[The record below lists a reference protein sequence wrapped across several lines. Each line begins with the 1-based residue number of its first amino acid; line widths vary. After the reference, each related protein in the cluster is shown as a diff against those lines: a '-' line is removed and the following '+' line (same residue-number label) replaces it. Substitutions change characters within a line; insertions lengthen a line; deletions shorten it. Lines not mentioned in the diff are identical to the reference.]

1 MQRRDFLKIAAGVS
15 FISQLGSLHA
25 SEAAA
30 RTKPN
35 VVFLLADQWRG
46 QDAGY
51 LSNADV
57 RTPNLD
63 MLAAESVSMTTA
75 VSTCPVCCPY
85 RACLM
90 TGQYPL
96 THGVFMNDVQLSNN
110 ATSIAQAFKA
120 GSYGHGMPCPY
131 DTAYIGKWHLDGRGR
146 SSYIPPER
154 RQGFDFWRA
163 LECTHNY
170 NNSFYYADN
179 DNGKRT
185 WDGYDAIAQTREAQ
199 SYIRTHATGKPFLLF
214 LSWGPPHAPYL
225 TAPSKY
231 KAMFEGKDIALRP
244 NVPDKFRDEAKRD
257 IAGYYAHIAA
267 LDDCVGAIRQ
277 TLAETGLADNTI
289 FVFTSDHGDML
300 CSQGSR
306 KKQQP
311 WDESI
316 RVPFLIRWPAG
327 LGHSAK
333 KIGMPF
339 ATPDIMPTL
348 LGIAGLDIPKT
359 VQGQDFSRVLL
370 GKAQPDN
377 DAALIM
383 CPQPFGQWTRKIGGK
398 EYRGIRTRRHTY
410 ARDLNGPWLLYDNA
424 ADPYQLNNLVNK
436 PEHAKLQKELEAI
449 LTRKLK
455 ETNDDFLPGPHYI
468 KKWNYTVDATETVP
482 YTN

>member
-1 MQRRDFLKIAAGVS
+1 MQRRDFLKVAAGVS
-15 FISQLGSLHA
+15 VSSSLMPLN
-25 SEAAA
+25 AAA
-30 RTKPN
+30 GSAKADRPN
-35 VVFLLADQWRG
+35 VVFLLADQWRA
-46 QDAGY
+46 DATGY
-51 LSNADV
+51 AGNPDV
-57 RTPNLD
+57 HTPNLD
-63 MLAAESVSMTTA
+63 KLAAESINMTTA
-75 VSTCPVCCPY
+75 VSTCPVCSPY
-85 RACLM
+85 RGTLM

-96 THGVFMNDVQLSNN
+96 THGVFMNDVQLSTQ
-110 ATSIAQAFKA
+110 ATSIAEVFKA
-120 GSYGHGMPCPY
+120 AGY
-131 DTAYIGKWHLDGRGR
+131 DTGYIGKWHLDGRGR

-154 RQGFDFWRA
+154 RQGFDFWHA

-170 NNSFYYADN
+170 NNSAYYADD
-179 DNGKRT
+179 DNTKRT

-199 SYIRTHATGKPFLLF
+199 SYIRTHTSAKPFLLF
-214 LSWGPPHAPYL
+214 LSWGPPHAPYH

-231 KAMFEGKDIALRP
+231 KAMFEGKDITLRP
-244 NVPDKFRDEAKRD
+244 NVPEELKEQAKKD
-257 IAGYYAHIAA
+257 LAGYYAHIAA
-267 LDDCVGAIRQ
+267 LDDCVGSIRQ

-289 FVFTSDHGDML
+289 LVFTADHGDML
-300 CSQGSR
+300 YSQSAR

-333 KIGMPF
+333 KIDMPF

-348 LGIAGLDIPKT
+348 LGLAGLDIPET
-359 VQGQDFSRVLL
+359 VQGQNFAPVLQS
-370 GKAQPDN
+370 KAKPEN

-410 ARDLNGPWLLYDNA
+410 ARDLNGPWLLYDNVS
-424 ADPYQLNNLVNK
+424 DPYQMHNLVNK
-436 PEHAKLQKELEAI
+436 PEHADVQKQMEAL

-455 ETNDDFLPGPHYI
+455 ETKDAFLPGPDYI
-468 KKWNYTVDATETVP
+468 KKWGYKVDANETVP